1 MQLNAKATD
10 GAIEDDCWLNVV
22 LDETDA
28 SEHLQQDCLTKKAIK
43 TADLTEHF
51 SNEKGMKL

>member
-28 SEHLQQDCLTKKAIK
+28 SEHLQQDCLTKKKQSKQQI
-43 TADLTEHF
+43 
-51 SNEKGMKL
+51 